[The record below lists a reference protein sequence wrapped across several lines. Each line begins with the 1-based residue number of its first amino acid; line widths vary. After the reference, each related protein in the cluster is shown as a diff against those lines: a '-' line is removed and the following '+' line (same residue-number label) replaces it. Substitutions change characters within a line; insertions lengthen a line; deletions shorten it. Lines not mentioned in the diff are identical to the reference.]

1 MTRARCPRSEGLFR
15 PASKRI
21 EGAYRRKGCMRRRQ
35 STNRAVSQHWITG
48 LIAPLMAAVMP
59 SIAGKNLPYHF
70 DSVFFNAQAIKAFS
84 TNGYVTVGTW
94 PNFDS
99 ANAVVGNFIEIKAD
113 NTFKPNNKLEFGV
126 LYLKSRLDDK
136 ATGRRIF
143 NQEIIRNRVVFQFTR
158 NTFVRSILE
167 YDTLKRS
174 ISVSELFG
182 YTPRPNTA
190 VYVGYGDFL
199 YNGFDPIAQ
208 TRSPGLFR
216 LRRSF
221 FMKLS
226 YNYRYLFGNRR
237 VSARNSIQGATSN
250 VFSAE

>member
-1 MTRARCPRSEGLFR
+1 VLQEIKHTIRSLFR
-15 PASKRI
+15 
-21 EGAYRRKGCMRRRQ
+21 Q
-35 STNRAVSQHWITG
+35 SGFTIVATLTLALGIG
-48 LIAPLMAAVMP
+48 
-59 SIAGKNLPYHF
+59 
-70 DSVFFNAQAIKAFS
+70 
-84 TNGYVTVGTW
+84 
-94 PNFDS
+94 
-99 ANAVVGNFIEIKAD
+99 ANAAIFSFVNSLLLSNPPYDHADRLVRVMSQRGNEAGM
-113 NTFKPNNKLEFGV
+113 LSGV
-126 LYLKSRLDDK
+126 LYLKSRLNDK

-167 YDTLKRS
+167 YDTLNRS

-190 VYVGYGDFL
+190 VYVGYGDLL

-208 TRSPGLFR
+208 IRSPGLFR

-221 FMKLS
+221 FIKLS

-237 VSARNSIQGATSN
+237 ASTRNSTQGAANN
-250 VFSAE
+250 VFGTE